1 MTAVCYRAGI
11 MAADSVGWTGEN
23 SNIKVPVKPKI
34 FRLSG
39 GGLVGCGGTTSEID
53 MFRKAMISD
62 ADAVSVQL
70 PTFEKEYNFSS
81 IWVKPDGTI
90 WQCGWQLRWFQHH
103 SQFVAMGANSD
114 FLWGA
119 MFAGASA
126 EQAVRLAIEH
136 TDGAGGEVQVERL
149 AAGDPGG
156 IVEVRPGETV
166 SQAAQRVYAA
176 NRQEISAE
184 FSR

>member
-11 MAADSVGWTGEN
+11 MAADSIGWTGEN
-23 SNIKVPVKPKI
+23 SNIKVPVCPKI
-34 FRLSG
+34 FRLKD
-39 GGLVGCGGTTSEID
+39 GGLVGCGGATSEIQV
-53 MFRKAMISD
+53 FRIAMMRD
-62 ADAVSVQL
+62 ADTGPYCL
-70 PTFEKEYNFSS
+70 RKFEKEHNFSA
-81 IWVKPDGTI
+81 IRIQPDGTI
-90 WQCGWQLRWFQHH
+90 WQCNWQLNWFQHH
-103 SQFVAMGANSD
+103 SQFVAMGANTD

-156 IVEVRPGETV
+156 IVEVRAGETV

-184 FSR
+184 YNR